1 MMSWAIDVLATK
13 PLTARKAA
21 AQGQSAMTLSEF
33 EIKRCEKLVAEFV
46 EERRPPP
53 HIRVKVDLAFRIS
66 GQSIEIFEIR
76 PHWRNKGTT
85 LEHPVA
91 KATYNKSKLKWKVF
105 WQRADLKWH
114 SYQPSPEVAS
124 VEEFLDL
131 VRDDD
136 HCCFFG

>member
-1 MMSWAIDVLATK
+1 MVEST
-13 PLTARKAA
+13 
-21 AQGQSAMTLSEF
+21 MTLSEF
-33 EIKRCEKLVAEFV
+33 EIRRCEKLVAEFV

-53 HIRVKVDLAFRIS
+53 HIRAQVDLAFRIS
-66 GQSIEIFEIR
+66 GQSIEIFEVR
-76 PHWRNKGTT
+76 PHWRNKGTM
-85 LEHPVA
+85 LEHAVA
-91 KATYNKSKLKWKVF
+91 KATYNKSKLEWKVF

-131 VRDDD
+131 VRNDD